1 MKFIGKKLASK
12 RGETLVEILVAI
24 LIIALAAGIFAAMY
38 TASMNINL
46 SAQKQDELFY
56 EAVGTLEKMEES
68 DNTTKSKGN
77 LQYKSDQHEDSVQV
91 EYFTQDGLSVYRS
104 SDSGGSGGGE
114 GDAP

>member
-24 LIIALAAGIFAAMY
+24 LII
-38 TASMNINL
+38 
-46 SAQKQDELFY
+46 AQKQDELFY

-77 LQYKSDQHEDSVQV
+77 LQYEGSDGTSKDVEV
-91 EYFTQDGLSVYRS
+91 EYLTQDGLSVYHN
-104 SDSGGSGGGE
+104 GGT
-114 GDAP
+114 P

>member
-77 LQYKSDQHEDSVQV
+77 LQYEGSDGTSSVDV
-91 EYFTQDGLSVYRS
+91 EYLTQDGLSVYHN
-104 SDSGGSGGGE
+104 GGT
-114 GDAP
+114 P